1 MRPSDVYLDE
11 CMKILKRFL
20 KERGKFKFMM
30 FYLFKM
36 GRDKRQ
42 FYYSVKQLYEEF
54 NMDFGD
60 VLHMRPTLGP
70 GDRKFSWQMYVQT
83 LSDEFKF
90 YFRQHKWKIKVPFE
104 ENKEH

>member
-1 MRPSDVYLDE
+1 MYENPKEVSKGERKVQIYDVLS
-11 CMKILKRFL
+11 
-20 KERGKFKFMM
+20 
-30 FYLFKM
+30 FKM

-60 VLHMRPTLGP
+60 ILHMRPTLGP
-70 GDRKFSWQMYVQT
+70 GDRKFNWQMHVQT

-104 ENKEH
+104 ENEES